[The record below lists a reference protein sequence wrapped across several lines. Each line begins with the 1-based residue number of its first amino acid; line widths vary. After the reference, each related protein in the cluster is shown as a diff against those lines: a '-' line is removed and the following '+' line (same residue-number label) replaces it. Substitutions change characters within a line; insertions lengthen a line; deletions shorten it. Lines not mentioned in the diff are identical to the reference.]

1 MPHANRMSHSLHV
14 NKRQLVASVNEQSLL
29 SVVVDGLQQGFWSTH
44 YILFIVSDCCLTPN
58 EQFCR
63 YMMARTSYIRYHEMM
78 STLYKT
84 NTLNSWIFIV
94 LAHWNNNSLVDMSF
108 YLDILS
114 LFQANQSL
122 FFFLNAATNTNV
134 LSLCFNLKI
143 LSRFTR
149 LFNKIN

>member
-1 MPHANRMSHSLHV
+1 MVCSKVSDP
-14 NKRQLVASVNEQSLL
+14 
-29 SVVVDGLQQGFWSTH
+29 TH

-63 YMMARTSYIRYHEMM
+63 YMMARTSYIRYHEMIMM
-78 STLYKT
+78 SALYKT

-94 LAHWNNNSLVDMSF
+94 LAHWNNNPRVDMSF

-149 LFNKIN
+149 LWKDKCYFHWTLHERILSDLRETTPTKKCKNV